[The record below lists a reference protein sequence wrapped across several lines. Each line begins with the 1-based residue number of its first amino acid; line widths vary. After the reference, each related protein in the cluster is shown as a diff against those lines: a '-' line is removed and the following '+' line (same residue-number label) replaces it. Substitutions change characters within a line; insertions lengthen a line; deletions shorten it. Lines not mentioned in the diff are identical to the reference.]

1 MPNYHPEYSGSNS
14 FNFFIL
20 NLPDKPL
27 KIGITGGIGT
37 GKSIVCKIFELL
49 GIPIY
54 DADAR
59 AKWLLTH
66 DEELIKQ
73 VKQHFGENVYLS
85 ANDNQLD
92 KKFLSDR
99 IFKNPNQLDLL
110 NSLVHP
116 KVMDDHEKWQKSNIH
131 HPYIIKEAAL
141 LYESGSYK
149 YLDKIIT
156 VYAPVPLRIERIL
169 KRDPHRTESD
179 IKAIM
184 AAQISDEEKVKK
196 ADYVIYNDDKRMV
209 IPQVLKIHKS
219 IIK

>member
-1 MPNYHPEYSGSNS
+1 M
-14 FNFFIL
+14 
-20 NLPDKPL
+20 NLPDKPF

-73 VKQHFGENVYLS
+73 IKQHFGENVYLS

-92 KKFLSDR
+92 KKNLSDK

-110 NSLVHP
+110 NNLVHP
-116 KVMDDHEKWQKSNIH
+116 KVIDDHEKWQKNNIH

-149 YLDKIIT
+149 YLDKMIT
-156 VYAPVPLRIERIL
+156 IYAPVPLRIERIL

-179 IKAIM
+179 VKAIM
-184 AAQISDEEKVKK
+184 AAQISDEEKIKK
-196 ADYVIYNDDKRMV
+196 ADYVIYNDDKKMV
-209 IPQVLKIHKS
+209 IPQVLELHNKFK
-219 IIK
+219 

>member
-1 MPNYHPEYSGSNS
+1 M
-14 FNFFIL
+14 

-85 ANDNQLD
+85 ANDNQLN

-110 NSLVHP
+110 NGLVHP
-116 KVMDDHEKWQKSNIH
+116 KVMDDHEKWQKNNIH

-196 ADYVIYNDDKRMV
+196 ADYVIYNDDKKMV
-209 IPQVLKIHKS
+209 IPQVLELHNKFK
-219 IIK
+219 

>member
-1 MPNYHPEYSGSNS
+1 M
-14 FNFFIL
+14 

-66 DEELIKQ
+66 DVELIKQ
-73 VKQHFGENVYLS
+73 IRQHFGENVYLS
-85 ANDNQLD
+85 VNDNQLN
-92 KKFLSDR
+92 KKILSDR
-99 IFKNPNQLDLL
+99 IYKNPNQLDLL

-116 KVMDDHEKWQKSNIH
+116 KVMDDYEKWQKNNIH

-141 LYESGSYK
+141 LYESGSYQ

-156 VYAPVPLRIERIL
+156 VYAPVSLRIERIL

-179 IKAIM
+179 VKAIM
-184 AAQISDEEKVKK
+184 AAQISDEQKVKK
-196 ADYVIYNDDKRMV
+196 ADYVIYNDDKKMV
-209 IPQVLKIHKS
+209 IPQVLELHKKFTS
-219 IIK
+219 TK

>member
-110 NSLVHP
+110 NNLVHP
-116 KVMDDHEKWQKSNIH
+116 KVMDDHEKWQKNNIH

-149 YLDKIIT
+149 YLDKVIT

-179 IKAIM
+179 VKAIM

-196 ADYVIYNDDKRMV
+196 ADYVIYNDEKKMLL
-209 IPQVLKIHKS
+209 PQVLELHNKFK
-219 IIK
+219 

>member
-1 MPNYHPEYSGSNS
+1 
-14 FNFFIL
+14 L
-20 NLPDKPL
+20 NLPDKPF

-73 VKQHFGENVYLS
+73 IKQHFGENVYLS

-92 KKFLSDR
+92 KKNLSDK

-110 NSLVHP
+110 NNLVHP
-116 KVMDDHEKWQKSNIH
+116 KVIDDHEKWQKNNIH

-149 YLDKIIT
+149 YLDKMIT
-156 VYAPVPLRIERIL
+156 IYAPVPLRIERIL

-179 IKAIM
+179 VKAIM
-184 AAQISDEEKVKK
+184 AAQISDEEKIKK
-196 ADYVIYNDDKRMV
+196 ADYVIYNDDKKMV
-209 IPQVLKIHKS
+209 IPQVLELHNKFK
-219 IIK
+219 

>member
-1 MPNYHPEYSGSNS
+1 M
-14 FNFFIL
+14 

-73 VKQHFGENVYLS
+73 IKQHFGENVYLS
-85 ANDNQLD
+85 ANDNQLN

-110 NSLVHP
+110 NGLVHP
-116 KVMDDHEKWQKSNIH
+116 KVMDDHEKWQKNNIH

-179 IKAIM
+179 VKAIM

-196 ADYVIYNDDKRMV
+196 ADYVIYNDDKKMV
-209 IPQVLKIHKS
+209 IPQVLELHNKFK
-219 IIK
+219 

>member
-169 KRDPHRTESD
+169 KRGPHRTESD

-196 ADYVIYNDDKRMV
+196 ADYVIYNDDKKMV
-209 IPQVLKIHKS
+209 IPQVLELHNKFK
-219 IIK
+219 

>member
-1 MPNYHPEYSGSNS
+1 M
-14 FNFFIL
+14 
-20 NLPDKPL
+20 NLPKKSL

-66 DEELIKQ
+66 DEGLIKQ
-73 VKQHFGENVYLS
+73 IKQHFGENVYLS
-85 ANDNQLD
+85 ANDNQLN

-116 KVMDDHEKWQKSNIH
+116 KVMDDHKKWQKHNLH

-149 YLDKIIT
+149 YLDKMIT
-156 VYAPVPLRIERIL
+156 VYAPVPLRIKRIL

-179 IKAIM
+179 VKAIM

-196 ADYVIYNDDKRMV
+196 ADYVIYNDDKKMV
-209 IPQVLKIHKS
+209 IPQVLKLHNKF
-219 IIK
+219 K